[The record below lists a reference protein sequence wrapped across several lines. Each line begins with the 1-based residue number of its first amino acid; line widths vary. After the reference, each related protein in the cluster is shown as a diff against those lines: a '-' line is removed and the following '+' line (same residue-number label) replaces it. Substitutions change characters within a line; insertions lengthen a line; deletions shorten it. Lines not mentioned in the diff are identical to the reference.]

1 MAFIVAAPVVVICC
15 AGKAAL
21 IGTVLFG
28 TAGFLTGANLLT
40 AALVA
45 TLGSIVF
52 LAARNFVRMRRH
64 KQEFERDDQSERQTS

>member
-1 MAFIVAAPVVVICC
+1 MKDSSSGGLLAFIVAAPVVLICC

-40 AALVA
+40 ICPGGHAWRHRV
-45 TLGSIVF
+45 LGSAQF
-52 LAARNFVRMRRH
+52 HADA
-64 KQEFERDDQSERQTS
+64 QTQTRI